1 MSQRKTL
8 RRDLALEHP
17 AAAVNGAHALPADDG
32 QRRSALRR
40 RWRQYL
46 PPQHGAWA
54 MLVVPYLVGVL
65 CAGPSWPHLPLLVAW
80 LGGYLLSYYVF
91 LAVKTRRP
99 SRVVPQV
106 LVYSAVTVPA
116 ALLVVVVRPE

>member
-1 MSQRKTL
+1 MCTI
-8 RRDLALEHP
+8 AHP
-17 AAAVNGAHALPADDG
+17 ADVG
-32 QRRSALRR
+32 QRRSARR
-40 RWRQYL
+40 RRRRYL

-65 CAGPSWPHLPLLVAW
+65 CAGPSWLQLPLLVAW

-99 SRVVPQV
+99 SRVVAQV
-106 LVYSAVTVPA
+106 MVYSVVTVPA
-116 ALLVVVVRPE
+116 AVLVVVAQPCICHR